1 MVHVARFEKVSLRRF
16 VTDWVATFPQQT
28 VEQAV
33 AAYERIRL
41 PERRQAV
48 PQATTSLRQSDLSL
62 AQAKALRFRQVCA
75 C

>member
-1 MVHVARFEKVSLRRF
+1 MVRVARFEKVSLRRF

-33 AAYERIRL
+33 AANAFACRNV
-41 PERRQAV
+41 RQAV

-62 AQAKALRFRQVCA
+62 AQAKALRSRQVCA

>member
-1 MVHVARFEKVSLRRF
+1 MVRVARFEKVSLRRF

-41 PERRQAV
+41 PERG
-48 PQATTSLRQSDLSL
+48 D
-62 AQAKALRFRQVCA
+62 KRFRRLRPLCA
-75 C
+75 SRI